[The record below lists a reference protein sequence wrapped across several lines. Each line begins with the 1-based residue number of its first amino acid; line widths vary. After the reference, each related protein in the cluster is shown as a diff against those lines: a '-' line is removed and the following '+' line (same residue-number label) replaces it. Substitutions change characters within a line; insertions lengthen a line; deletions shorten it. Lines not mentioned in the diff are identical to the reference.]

1 MIGHGPAWVYDED
14 GYCHVC
20 GNGRWKPHHPDCGL
34 ADTLDLLQVAE
45 AEMAALKARRCDG
58 CDCFMVADHAET
70 GYGFCLL
77 PNVDYRGA
85 MTGPWGGHCPQVR
98 PDHACNAW
106 RPKP

>member
-1 MIGHGPAWVYDED
+1 MIGHGPAWAYDED

-58 CDCFMVADHAET
+58 CSWWRAYEAE
-70 GYGFCLL
+70 
-77 PNVDYRGA
+77 DE
-85 MTGPWGGHCPQVR
+85 PWGECVGSLTAEEAAFDTDSIDTR
-98 PDHACNAW
+98 SDHACNAW
-106 RPKP
+106 TAKEPT